1 LTRPDNCVIAIYGD
15 IETGSVRSAVER
27 ALGEWQ
33 PAKELP
39 RTLDLRLEPLASVK
53 RVTETHEKKQAVLVI
68 GFRGTTLFDSD
79 RYALELLQES
89 CSDLGSRLFLRI
101 REKLGL
107 AYFVGAQNC
116 FGLAPG
122 YFAFYA
128 GTMAEKVDEV
138 EKEMLNEAEL
148 MRTEGLT
155 AEELNRAK
163 AKIIGQKKIARQD
176 LGHLAM
182 TTALDELY
190 GLGYAYSDSEDA
202 LFEAVTLDQIKA
214 VARKYLTPNALVI
227 STLTPAKTSA

>member
-1 LTRPDNCVIAIYGD
+1 
-15 IETGSVRSAVER
+15 
-27 ALGEWQ
+27 
-33 PAKELP
+33 
-39 RTLDLRLEPLASVK
+39 
-53 RVTETHEKKQAVLVI
+53 
-68 GFRGTTLFDSD
+68 
-79 RYALELLQES
+79 YALELLQES

-107 AYFVGAQNC
+107 AYFVGAQN
-116 FGLAPG
+116 FVGLAPG

-128 GTMAEKVDEV
+128 GTLPEKVELV
-138 EKEMLNEAEL
+138 EKEMLSEAEL
-148 MRTEGLT
+148 LRAEGLT

-190 GLGYAYSDSEDA
+190 GLGYTHSDSEDA

-214 VARKYLTPNALVI
+214 VAHKYLTANAFVTA
-227 STLTPAKTSA
+227 TLGPVHP